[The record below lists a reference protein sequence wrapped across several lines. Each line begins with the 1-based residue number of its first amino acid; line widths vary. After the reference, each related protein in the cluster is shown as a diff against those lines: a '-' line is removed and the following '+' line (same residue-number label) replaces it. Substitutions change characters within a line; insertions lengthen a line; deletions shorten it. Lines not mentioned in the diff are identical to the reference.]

1 MVIDPVPLFIL
12 TSYSFYTKVILILI
26 LMLIIYKMLFFSTEE
41 GQNGQNHCSSDTHHP
56 IKDKKRYSFQL
67 TKQQKNHIGSVWDF
81 PQPATLFCSRWI
93 NPYFKI
99 NIAFFCC
106 PPLFSKNI
114 SIFGSVSKN
123 ENNCVNSHLNPF
135 IGLKNILG
143 IEAFDSLGLYPFPET
158 FLNVLLKLDM
168 PP

>member
-81 PQPATLFCSRWI
+81 PQPATLFCSRCI

-99 NIAFFCC
+99 NIAFCC
-106 PPLFSKNI
+106 PLFLRNI
-114 SIFGSVSKN
+114 SIFGSGSKN
-123 ENNCVNSHLNPF
+123 NNCIDSHLHPF
-135 IGLKNILG
+135 ISLKGTLGL
-143 IEAFDSLGLYPFPET
+143 EAFIPFQKSFPI
-158 FLNVLLKLDM
+158 FC
-168 PP
+168 